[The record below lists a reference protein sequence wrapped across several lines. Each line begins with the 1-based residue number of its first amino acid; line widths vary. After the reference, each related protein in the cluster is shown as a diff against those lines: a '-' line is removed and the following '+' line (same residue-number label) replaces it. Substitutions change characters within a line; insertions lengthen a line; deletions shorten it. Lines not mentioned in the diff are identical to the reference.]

1 MHNYEQKVL
10 LIYDSASPRL
20 CHLNGSLFP
29 RLGRFCEAPA
39 PGVMPQSREASGR
52 KLVKLG
58 KLGNCGR
65 KSAFFKRNQS
75 SIALTA
81 QAGAQAPR
89 PTRLSVKSS
98 PCRRY
103 ESRALVLGINGLT
116 ARTEAL
122 APYCGKKELF
132 HSVGQLRRISYEIYL
147 KSGIWQKVSGD
158 KFAFVSH
165 P

>member
-29 RLGRFCEAPA
+29 RLGRLSEPPA
-39 PGVMPQSREASGR
+39 PGIMSRSRLYEASGR

-58 KLGNCGR
+58 KLGICGR

-75 SIALTA
+75 AIALTA
-81 QAGAQAPR
+81 QAGAQTPR

-103 ESRALVLGINGLT
+103 WPRA
-116 ARTEAL
+116 EAL
-122 APYCGKKELF
+122 GTSELATTAEAVVPYGGKPPAR
-132 HSVGQLRRISYEIYL
+132 GQI
-147 KSGIWQKVSGD
+147 
-158 KFAFVSH
+158 
-165 P
+165 